1 MFFEQL
7 TKACKMRNISVTN
20 LTSHLEISKS
30 NVTNWKNGTI
40 PNGEVIIRI
49 SDFLGVST
57 DFLLKGDKS
66 NISEAIIGTNNQST
80 TINDSQNVEV
90 NGIKNENMLH
100 ASFYANKLSF
110 DHIEIK
116 SDNELSKNA
125 QELIKVFERLPTKE
139 QIRLMNMVYD
149 FEDQYQNSI
158 K

>member
-20 LTSHLEISKS
+20 LTSRLEISKS

-90 NGIKNENMLH
+90 NGIKNENMLN

-110 DHIEIK
+110 EHIEIK
-116 SDNELSKNA
+116 GNTELSKNA
-125 QELIKVFERLPTKE
+125 KELIEVFERLPTKE

-149 FEDQYQNSI
+149 FEEQYQKSI